1 MSSTRGETP
10 ESNSTNHTTKMIFLN
25 SFIRELLPE
34 LRLSTSAKVEN
45 ALARFAPY
53 SGQRSTNW
61 PRQECSPHRARMAL
75 EITDVDPL
83 IKQESIADFLVKENV
98 CSREQAEFAKLVQAT
113 LSLLTVL
120 VQNKILDKEVVTKA
134 LETFDNLQNSEDQ
147 QETAGKT
154 QAEKASATILKGFSN
169 LKIALMPILGQDFL
183 DHIHPS
189 YTLVRIAF

>member
-1 MSSTRGETP
+1 MFSTRGETP

-25 SFIRELLPE
+25 SFITELLPE
-34 LRLSTSAKVEN
+34 LRLAPKAKVDY
-45 ALARFAPY
+45 ALARFAPC
-53 SGQRSTNW
+53 SGERSTNW
-61 PRQECSPHRARMAL
+61 PRQECSPHRARLARKT
-75 EITDVDPL
+75 TDV
-83 IKQESIADFLVKENV
+83 IRVKQESIADFLVNENV
-98 CSREQAEFAKLVQAT
+98 CTREQAEFAKLVQAA